1 MPKSVPNTIQDELSA
16 QYEKKTHLEHIKDLP
31 DTYIGSVEPEVNTQW
46 LVDNDF
52 MEEERDIYN
61 EPIKFVKKEINY
73 SPGLKNIIEEILV
86 NAYDNKNRVDQK
98 IRQKVKGYKQFAV
111 VTNIKVNVNRDEGV
125 ICIENDGEGIPV
137 IKHSTEKIWIPQMIF
152 GELLTSGN
160 YNKNEEKITGGKNG
174 YGAKLTNIFS
184 TYFKVETVDRVN
196 QLKYTQIYRDNMTVK
211 EDPIVE
217 KYKDRPFT
225 RITFKP
231 DFEKFGTKKMS
242 KDFVALIEKRA
253 YDMFA
258 CSRGSINVTFNN
270 QKVPLKSFMEYVSL
284 YFKDNDVAFAH
295 CRPND
300 RWEIGACLSPIFS
313 FQQVSF
319 VNGINTSRGGRHV
332 DYIVKQVTKKL
343 AEIIRVKSKKI
354 IKESFIKD
362 NLMVFVNSTIVNP
375 KFDSQTKETLTTNQ
389 KDFGSTC
396 ELTDEFIK
404 KIGETGIMERAI
416 ALSEFKDNANLKK
429 TDGKKKNKIM
439 DVEKL
444 EDAYHAGRANADK
457 CTIILTEGDSAKA
470 MAVAGLSIIGRDYY
484 GVFPLRGKLI
494 NTMNA
499 SDADVAKNKEI
510 ADLKKIIGLQE
521 GKNYNDVSDL
531 RYGKIMIMTDQD
543 ADGSHIKGL
552 IMNFIAKWTS
562 LMKMD
567 GFICSLLTP
576 IVKVWKG
583 SNKQK
588 AINFYTLTEYEDW
601 LQRNNGGKG
610 YNTKYYKGLGTSTP
624 SEAKEYFKEF
634 KVANY
639 HWDDETIKNIDLAF
653 NKSRADDRKT
663 WLSAYNR
670 DNIIDLNQSY
680 VTFSDFIHK
689 ELIHF
694 SNSDNNRSIPNFI
707 DGLKVSQRKIL
718 YCAFKRK
725 LDKEIRV
732 AQLAGYVSENG
743 AYHHGEASLHGT
755 IINLAQNYCNS
766 NNINLFV
773 PEGQFGTR
781 LKGGK
786 DSAQPRYIHTY
797 LTNIA
802 NVLYDK
808 RDEPLLKDVYDDGLK
823 VEPFHYIPILPT
835 ILINGSEG
843 IGTGWSNFIPKFNVL
858 EIIDNI
864 KNLMEDR
871 PIEEMKPWFRG
882 FKGQIKTEGKN
893 KWVTKGIYKILDTNT
908 VAIEEL
914 PIGTWTD
921 NYKIFL
927 DQVMQMND
935 IKPTITNK
943 AKGKIKKVV
952 TLKNDVNK
960 ILKDYKNE
968 STDSKVKFIL
978 KFDNANLMN
987 NMLTNID
994 KSGIN
999 DFERKFKLV
1008 GQFSCTRT
1016 LNVYDEQSNLKSF
1029 TNIEDI
1035 LTHYYN
1041 VRLHYYDLRKKHMAN
1056 ELRNKLKLVS
1066 VKVQFIEDI
1075 INKKIK
1081 INNVPKAELIEQL
1094 TNKKYPKMLSS
1105 ILYDQEGLDSLKKAD
1120 RDSASYDYLIKLP
1133 IYSLTKEKIEEL
1145 KAEKGKF
1152 LQHLSSLDAKTI
1164 KQLWLD
1170 DIEVFEKEYKGFM
1183 NNYYKYND
1191 LDSKEYPN
1199 RRLKRKTFNLTKK

>member
-1 MPKSVPNTIQDELSA
+1 MPKTTSKIQDELSA

-31 DTYIGSVEPEVNTQW
+31 DTYIGSVEPEENTQW
-46 LVDNDF
+46 LVNNEF
-52 MEEERDIYN
+52 MDDERDVFN
-61 EPIKFVKKEINY
+61 EPIKFVKKDINY

-98 IRQKVKGYKQFAV
+98 IKQKVKGYKNFSL
-111 VTNIKVNVNRDEGV
+111 VTSIKVNVNRDEGI
-125 ICIENDGEGIPV
+125 ICIENNGEGIPI
-137 IKHSTEKIWIPQMIF
+137 IKHSTEQIWIPQMIF

-184 TYFKVETVDRVN
+184 TYFKVETVDKN
-196 QLKYTQIYRDNMTVK
+196 NKLKYTQIYRDNMTVK
-211 EDPIVE
+211 EEPVIE
-217 KYKDRPFT
+217 KYTKEPFT

-231 DFEKFGTKKMS
+231 DYEKFGTDKMS
-242 KDFVALIEKRA
+242 KDFVSLIEKRA
-253 YDMFA
+253 YDMYA
-258 CSRGSINVTFNN
+258 CSRGSIDITFNN
-270 QKVPLKSFMEYVSL
+270 QKVPLKSFIEYISL
-284 YFKDNDVAFAH
+284 YFKDNDVCFAH
-295 CRPND
+295 CRPHE

-313 FQQVSF
+313 FQQISF

-332 DYIVKQVTKKL
+332 DYIVKQITKKL
-343 AEIIRVKSKKI
+343 SEIIRVKNKKI

-396 ELTDEFIK
+396 ELSDDFIK
-404 KIGETGIMERAI
+404 KVGETGIIERAI

-444 EDAYHAGRANADK
+444 EDAYHAGRVKADK
-457 CTIILTEGDSAKA
+457 CTLILTEGDSAKA

-510 ADLKKIIGLQE
+510 ADLKKILGLQE
-521 GKNYNDVSDL
+521 GRKYNDVSEL

-552 IMNFIAKWTS
+552 IMNFIAKWIT
-562 LMKMD
+562 LLKID

-588 AINFYTLTEYEDW
+588 AINFYTLTEYDDW
-601 LQRNNGGKG
+601 LSINNGGKG

-634 KVANY
+634 KVAYY
-639 HWDDETIKNIDLAF
+639 HWDDDTIKNIDLAF
-653 NKSRADDRKT
+653 NKSRSDDRKT
-663 WLSAYNR
+663 WLSAYDRN
-670 DNIIDLNQSY
+670 NILDLKQSY
-680 VTFSDFIHK
+680 VTFSDFINK

-694 SNSDNNRSIPNFI
+694 SNSDNNRSIPNLI

-718 YCAFKRK
+718 YCAMKRK

-808 RDEPLLKDVYDDGLK
+808 RDEPLLKSVYDDGLK
-823 VEPFHYIPILPT
+823 VEPYHYVPILPT
-835 ILINGSEG
+835 LLINGSEG

-871 PIEEMKPWFRG
+871 PVQEMRPWFRG
-882 FKGQIKTEGKN
+882 YKGQIRPEGKN
-893 KWVTKGIYKILDTNT
+893 RWITKGIYKIIDKNT
-908 VAIEEL
+908 IVIEEL

-921 NYKIFL
+921 NYKVFL
-927 DQVMQMND
+927 DQIILLND
-935 IKPTITNK
+935 IRPTSGKNANK
-943 AKGKIKKVV
+943 KVKKVV
-952 TLKNDVNK
+952 TFKNEINR

-978 KFDNANLMN
+978 KFESSTLMSNLV
-987 NMLTNID
+987 TNID
-994 KSGIN
+994 KHGISE
-999 DFERKFKLV
+999 FERKFKLV
-1008 GQFSCTRT
+1008 TQFSCTKT
-1016 LNVYDEQSNLKSF
+1016 LNVYDEHSDLKTF

-1035 LTHYYN
+1035 LVHYYN
-1041 VRLHYYDLRKKHMAN
+1041 VRLHFYDLRKKHMTS
-1056 ELRNKLKLVS
+1056 ELDNKSLLVS

-1075 INKKIK
+1075 INKVIK
-1081 INNVPKAELIEQL
+1081 INNIPKAELIQQL
-1094 TNKKYPKMLSS
+1094 ETKKYPMMLNG
-1105 ILYDQEGLDSLKKAD
+1105 ILYKTEDLMKLKKVD
-1120 RDSASYDYLIKLP
+1120 RDNASYDYLIKLP

-1145 KAEKGKF
+1145 KNEKDK
-1152 LQHLSSLDAKTI
+1152 LNTLLNSLSKKSI

-1170 DIEVFEKEYKGFM
+1170 DIELFEKEYKSFM
-1183 NNYYKYND
+1183 ANYYKYND
-1191 LDSKEYPN
+1191 LDPKEYPN
-1199 RRLKRKTFNLTKK
+1199 KRLSKKTFSLTKR